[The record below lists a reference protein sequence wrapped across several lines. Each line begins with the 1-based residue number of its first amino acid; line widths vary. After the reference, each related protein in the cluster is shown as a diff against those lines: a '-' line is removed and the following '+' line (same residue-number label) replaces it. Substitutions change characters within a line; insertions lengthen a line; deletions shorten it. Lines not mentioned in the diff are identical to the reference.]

1 MNRNKALIELA
12 PGQQLRI
19 SENQLGVFFCG
30 ETFAFVLDP
39 RIRRAAER
47 VARWHGCE
55 FQFYPAT
62 GCSAFVKRGRV
73 SGTLLSLFESAI
85 QWCEHMTSRA
95 RLYAQGFKLRSPVHT
110 GTAAAAG

>member
-1 MNRNKALIELA
+1 MNRNKVLIELA

-19 SENQLGVFFCG
+19 SETRLGAFFCG

-39 RIRRAAER
+39 CTRRAAER

-55 FQFYPAT
+55 FQFNPAT
-62 GCSAFVKRGRV
+62 GCSAFVKRGRISATMV
-73 SGTLLSLFESAI
+73 SMVESAV
-85 QWCEHMTSRA
+85 QCFEHMTSRA
-95 RLYAQGFKLRSPVHT
+95 RFYAQSFRLRSPAH

>member
-12 PGQQLRI
+12 PGQTLRM
-19 SENQLGVFFCG
+19 SEGRLGVFFCG

-39 RIRRAAER
+39 CTRRAAER

-55 FQFYPAT
+55 FRFYPAT
-62 GCSAFVKRGRV
+62 GCSAFVKKGRV
-73 SGTLLSLFESAI
+73 SGTLVSMFESAI
-85 QWCEHMTSRA
+85 QWFEHMTSRA
-95 RLYAQGFKLRSPVHT
+95 RLYAQSFKLRSPAHT